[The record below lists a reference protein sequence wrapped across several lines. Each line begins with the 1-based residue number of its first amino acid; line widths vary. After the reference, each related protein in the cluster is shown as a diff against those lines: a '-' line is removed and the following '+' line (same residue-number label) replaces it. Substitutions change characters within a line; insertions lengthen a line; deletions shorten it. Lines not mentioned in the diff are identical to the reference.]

1 MTARLVV
8 DGRDVAPLEVV
19 TTAASRSRGLLG
31 RDGIDG
37 AIWLA
42 PAKQVHS
49 MRMRFDLDIAFV
61 TKDGTVLRVQ
71 SLPRNRMSRV
81 VWRAHAVVEAEA
93 GRFAAWGLRP
103 GARITPP
110 FPNGPSA

>member
-8 DGRDVAPLEVV
+8 DGRDVAPLEVA